1 MAADEHRMSEA
12 SREVSR
18 VATSVIDSLGDVTR
32 LTYAENVDGR
42 ESGAALAV
50 ARMTADMARNAHLL
64 LPAEEES
71 LDACAST
78 DDVLRWALNFRQRLF
93 SVVLQLEAIRTSS
106 RWL

>member
-1 MAADEHRMSEA
+1 VVA
-12 SREVSR
+12 SLDD
-18 VATSVIDSLGDVTR
+18 VAR
-32 LTYAENVDGR
+32 LSYAENVDGR
-42 ESGAALAV
+42 KSGAALAV

-78 DDVLRWALNFRQRLF
+78 DDVLRWSLNFKQRLF
-93 SVVLQLEAIRTSS
+93 SVVSQLESIRTSS